1 MGTKLLLADD
11 SITIQKVVGI
21 IFAGEDYELA
31 IVDNGDAALAKA
43 RETRPDVLLVDAV
56 MPGRTGYEVCEEIRR
71 DPGLRDVPILLLT
84 GAFEPF
90 DEAKARQS
98 GADDFIAKPFESQHL
113 IDKVTTLADL
123 GKQRKS
129 APAVPEPVAAPAPQ
143 PPPLQPALSVVS
155 PAPQPAP
162 SQFTVEVVEG
172 TPDDDLWG
180 AFELEEVADEETAAF
195 GEVSFADEETL
206 VTEVTEEPFSF
217 AEEPETAA
225 QGAGYAPQWEPVGE
239 EAFVLEEE
247 GGGDV
252 FAAPAE
258 EAPVA
263 VEGAGGAFDVIPD
276 EEFGVFREEPAPLFE
291 AVPAEP
297 VDIFAELSEPASG
310 LQTQAAVP
318 PLPAGPEFELQFATE
333 DQYVPVAEAA
343 PVVAPPVAPP
353 VYAATGSELSLSE
366 EQLAAL
372 VSRISR
378 DILERIAWEVVPDLA
393 ERIIREEIQKIK
405 DGR

>member
-21 IFAGEDYELA
+21 IFSGEDYELT

-43 RETRPDVLLVDAV
+43 RDTRPDVLLVDAV
-56 MPGRTGYEVCEEIRR
+56 MPGKTGYEVCEEVRR
-71 DPGLRDVPILLLT
+71 DAGLKDVPILLLT

-113 IDKVTTLADL
+113 IDKVVTLAEL
-123 GKQRKS
+123 GKQRKTAPVQPQPAV
-129 APAVPEPVAAPAPQ
+129 APASPPPPPQPAPSAV
-143 PPPLQPALSVVS
+143 P
-155 PAPQPAP
+155 PAPQPAASP
-162 SQFTVEVVEG
+162 FAVEIVEG
-172 TPDDDLWG
+172 TEDDDLWG
-180 AFELEEVADEETAAF
+180 AFELEEVAEEETAGF
-195 GEVSFADEETL
+195 GEVSLAGEETL

-225 QGAGYAPQWEPVGE
+225 QGAGFAPQWEPVGE
-239 EAFVLEEE
+239 EAFGFEEE
-247 GGGDV
+247 AGGGV

-258 EAPVA
+258 KAPAPV
-263 VEGAGGAFDVIPD
+263 EGTGGAFDVISD
-276 EEFGVFREEPAPLFE
+276 EEFGVFQEEPTPLFE
-291 AVPAEP
+291 TAPAEP
-297 VDIFAELSEPASG
+297 ADIFAEIAEQAPA
-310 LQTQAAVP
+310 LQEQIA
-318 PLPAGPEFELQFATE
+318 PLPAGPESGLRFALE
-333 DQYVPVAEAA
+333 EEYVPVAEAA
-343 PVVAPPVAPP
+343 PAAAAVAPPVQTT
-353 VYAATGSELSLSE
+353 AAGEISLSE

-378 DILERIAWEVVPDLA
+378 DILEKIAWEVVPDLA